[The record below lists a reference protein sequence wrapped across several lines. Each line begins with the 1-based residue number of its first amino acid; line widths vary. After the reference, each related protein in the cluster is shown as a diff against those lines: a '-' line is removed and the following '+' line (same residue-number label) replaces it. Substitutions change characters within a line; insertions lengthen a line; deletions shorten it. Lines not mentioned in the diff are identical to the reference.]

1 MSLVSFIIVSLLLP
15 YSSIAKNTSVVNN
28 DQNPYQFCQP
38 TKCSENGPEIRFPF
52 RLKTQPVSCGL
63 EGFEMSCSNG
73 KTMLHLPFSSGYFV
87 EYISYWNGSIVI
99 KAMNDTTCPI
109 QSLVSLNLTSSKFSF
124 LYSKFSMS
132 TALLICEMNI
142 RWDYSFVGPF
152 DCKSDG
158 GNFVY
163 ALTAFSDAE
172 MAYQTPAVCHSYK
185 SVNISSYFW
194 YLYNQTEKIF
204 IEWEVLDGCYHCEI
218 SGKYCGFDSTSNSTV
233 CIKHK
238 DGHGHGHLVKTE
250 VSTATSVGGIVF
262 FTLVI
267 LVIYKSRNSE
277 MEKETQL
284 KIEKFLQDY
293 KILNPTRYT
302 YRDLKKIT
310 GKFRH
315 RLGQG
320 GYGTVFRGKLA
331 NGIPVAVKML
341 QHSMGHGEEFINE
354 VATIGR
360 IHHFNIVR
368 LLGFYSEGTR
378 RALIYEFMPSGSLEK
393 FIFSSIKNSTQR
405 QLSWEKL
412 QEIAIGIA
420 RGIEYLH
427 QGCNQRILHFD
438 IKPHN
443 ILLDHN
449 FQPKI
454 SDFGLAKLCSKEQS
468 VVSMTAARGTTGYI
482 APELFSRNFG
492 EVSYKSDI
500 FSYGMVLLEMV
511 GCRKNIDISIE
522 NQSQICF
529 PEWIYNKVSQGNE
542 LGLEIEVD
550 RDGEIAKKLAI
561 VGLWCIQWNPAMRP
575 SMPIVLQ
582 MLEGDLQSLEIPPKP
597 FVSSDEEIDA

>member
-1 MSLVSFIIVSLLLP
+1 M
-15 YSSIAKNTSVVNN
+15 Y
-28 DQNPYQFCQP
+28 
-38 TKCSENGPEIRFPF
+38 
-52 RLKTQPVSCGL
+52 
-63 EGFEMSCSNG
+63 
-73 KTMLHLPFSSGYFV
+73 
-87 EYISYWNGSIVI
+87 
-99 KAMNDTTCPI
+99 MNDTTCPM
-109 QSLVSLNLTSSKFSF
+109 QSLISLNLISSKFS
-124 LYSKFSMS
+124 LLDSKYSPIIFF
-132 TALLICEMNI
+132 ICKMKLA
-142 RWDYSFVGPF
+142 WADPVLGPY
-152 DCKSDG
+152 DCKSDE

-163 ALTAFSDAE
+163 GMDFIYANTDFR
-172 MAYQTPAVCHSYK
+172 MPAVCHSYK
-185 SVNISSYFW
+185 SVNISYDLW
-194 YLYNQTEKIF
+194 YLYHQTEKIV
-204 IEWEVLDGCYHCEI
+204 IEWEVLDGCYNCEK
-218 SGKYCGFDSTSNSTV
+218 SGKYCGFNPTSNSTI

-238 DGHGHGHLVKTE
+238 DYHGHLVKI
-250 VSTATSVGGIVF
+250 VSTATSLGGIFF

-267 LVIYKSRNSE
+267 YVRYKSRKSE
-277 MEKETQL
+277 KEKETQL
-284 KIEKFLQDY
+284 KIEKFLRDY
-293 KILNPTRYT
+293 TTLNPTRYT

-310 GKFRH
+310 GRFKH

-320 GYGTVFRGKLA
+320 GYGSVFRGKLA

-341 QHSMGHGEEFINE
+341 QHSTGHGEEFINE

-368 LLGFYSEGTR
+368 LLGFFSEGTR
-378 RALIYEFMPSGSLEK
+378 RALIYEFMSNGSLEK

-405 QLSWEKL
+405 PLSWEKL
-412 QEIAIGIA
+412 QEIAIGIP
-420 RGIEYLH
+420 RGVEYLH

-454 SDFGLAKLCSKEQS
+454 SDFGLAKLCSKERS

-492 EVSYKSDI
+492 EVSYKSDV

-522 NQSQICF
+522 NQSQIYF
-529 PEWIYNKVSQGNE
+529 PEWIYNRVSQGNE
-542 LGLEIEVD
+542 LCLKIEGHG
-550 RDGEIAKKLAI
+550 DGEIAKKLAI

-597 FVSSDEEIDA
+597 FVSSDDEMDA

>member
-1 MSLVSFIIVSLLLP
+1 MSLVSLIIVFLLLP

-28 DQNPYQFCQP
+28 DQHPYKFCQP
-38 TKCSENGPEIRFPF
+38 TKCRENGPEIPF

-63 EGFEMSCSNG
+63 EGFEMSCSDG

-87 EYISYWNGSIVI
+87 EDISYLGRRITI
-99 KAMNDTTCPI
+99 MYMNDTTCPI
-109 QSLVSLNLTSSKFSF
+109 QSLISLNLTSSKFSH
-124 LYSKFSMS
+124 LDSKYPRMIFFFICKMKLTWADPVLGPYDCMS
-132 TALLICEMNI
+132 DE
-142 RWDYSFVGPF
+142 
-152 DCKSDG
+152 

-163 ALTAFSDAE
+163 GMIDFFYANRDFR
-172 MAYQTPAVCHSYK
+172 MPAVCHSYK
-185 SVNISSYFW
+185 SVNFSYHFL
-194 YLYNQTEKIF
+194 YLYHQTPKIV
-204 IEWEVLDGCYHCEI
+204 IKWEVIAGCYNCEK
-218 SGKYCGFDSTSNSTV
+218 SGKYCGFNPTSNSTI

-238 DGHGHGHLVKTE
+238 DYHGHGHLVKIW
-250 VSTATSVGGIVF
+250 VPIATIFGGICF
-262 FTLVI
+262 ITLVI
-267 LVIYKSRNSE
+267 FLYKSRKSE
-277 MEKETQL
+277 KEKETQL
-284 KIEKFLQDY
+284 KIEKFLRDY
-293 KILNPTRYT
+293 KTLNPTRYT

-310 GKFRH
+310 GRFKH

-320 GYGTVFRGKLA
+320 GYGSVFRGKLA

-341 QHSMGHGEEFINE
+341 QHSTGHGEEFINE

-368 LLGFYSEGTR
+368 LLGFSSEGTR
-378 RALIYEFMPSGSLEK
+378 RALIYEFMPNGSLEK

-420 RGIEYLH
+420 RGVEYLH

-492 EVSYKSDI
+492 EVSYKSDV

-597 FVSSDEEIDA
+597 FVSSDEEMDA